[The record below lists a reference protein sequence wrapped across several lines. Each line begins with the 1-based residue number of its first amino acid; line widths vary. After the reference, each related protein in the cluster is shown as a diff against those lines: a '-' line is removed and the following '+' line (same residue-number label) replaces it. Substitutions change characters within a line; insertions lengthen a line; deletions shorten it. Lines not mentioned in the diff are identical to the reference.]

1 MKNQPYAQQP
11 SLRLDEDQKAVV
23 IEYMPLVKFIA
34 QRIRDR
40 LPSHID
46 VEDLEHAGMLGL
58 MEAVCRYDDKHSNL
72 FKTYAEHR
80 IRGAILDDLRK
91 NDFMTRTGREK
102 YKLLDQTITKLEKEY
117 KREVTSDEIADALG
131 MKMGE
136 YFDFLNDAKVGVF
149 LSLEEVVQKER
160 PYLSHDQAELN
171 APERNVWMEQV
182 KKMLAEE
189 IDKLKKDER
198 IVLSL
203 YYFEE
208 LTLREIGEVMEKTE
222 SRICQIHN
230 EVMAKLSRRLKKRVN
245 VAE

>member
-1 MKNQPYAQQP
+1 MKGQPYAQPQ
-11 SLRLDEDQKAVV
+11 SFRLDESQKAVV

-46 VEDLEHAGMLGL
+46 VEDLEHSGMLGL

-102 YKLLDQTITKLEKEY
+102 YKLLEQTITKLEKEH

-136 YFDFLNDAKVGVF
+136 YFEFLNDAKVGVF
-149 LSLEEVVQKER
+149 LSLEEVVQKEH
-160 PYLSHDQAELN
+160 PYLSHDQEALN
-171 APERNVWMEQV
+171 APEKNVWMEQV

-230 EVMAKLSRRLKKRVN
+230 EVMAKLSRRLRKRVN
-245 VAE
+245 LSE